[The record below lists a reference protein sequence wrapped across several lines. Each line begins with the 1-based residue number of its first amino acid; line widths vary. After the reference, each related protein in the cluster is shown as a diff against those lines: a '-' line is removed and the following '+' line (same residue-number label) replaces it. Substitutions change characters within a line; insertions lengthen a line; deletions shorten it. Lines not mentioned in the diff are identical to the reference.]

1 MKNKKTVITICI
13 GLVLLVIAAGTLPD
27 VRNLIY
33 RGDRIIGTFT
43 MTVAGNEYDP
53 VDEMLEFENEGT
65 QRLASSGADFSIK
78 GGKYGSYKISF
89 VLDNKELY
97 KLTGD
102 KQFDMYTSNPLLTF
116 QYVNTNWR
124 HVTKMRLSAEMDS
137 INGEWVV
144 NTKVVYSEHLE
155 DESVSENIVKK
166 SFNYSG
172 VMLGNGIIQ
181 FGI

>member
-1 MKNKKTVITICI
+1 
-13 GLVLLVIAAGTLPD
+13 
-27 VRNLIY
+27 
-33 RGDRIIGTFT
+33 
-43 MTVAGNEYDP
+43 
-53 VDEMLEFENEGT
+53 
-65 QRLASSGADFSIK
+65 
-78 GGKYGSYKISF
+78 
-89 VLDNKELY
+89 
-97 KLTGD
+97 
-102 KQFDMYTSNPLLTF
+102 
-116 QYVNTNWR
+116 
-124 HVTKMRLSAEMDS
+124 MDS